1 VSDVSAVILSIGEP
15 YTARARASVASQTL
29 PVAEVILVENVS
41 PFFRALNEAARRV
54 RTAFFVQVDAD
65 MILDSTCVEAL
76 RAEVLEDTG
85 IAVGELRDPLLGQV
99 VGVKL
104 FRTECFKEAGF
115 RDSITPDTDFAADIG
130 RMGWKTLYV
139 GIHGEDTEARPL
151 TFGEHRPDYTP
162 AYTYRKHLLE
172 GCRLRYRGAQWGL
185 RWRFG
190 RLGDSPHPLAGLAQ
204 IALAHGIFLP
214 AEHDQ
219 LTPWTDEPDAARL
232 MALLGSDR
240 RFDAPVADLFPFT
253 RHHRLGEVY
262 DRFARAGH
270 ELARADAGG
279 TIRDTLAAV
288 SGTQHAWHGLV
299 AKIAL
304 CHGILSPAQTAESL
318 AADKRV
324 LGTLVTL
331 GIGRRVG
338 LWQHLRASA
347 ARQVRKVWRPRET
360 IRW

>member
-1 VSDVSAVILSIGEP
+1 MSAVVLSIGEP
-15 YTARARASVASQTL
+15 FTARALTSVTSQTL
-29 PVAEVILVENVS
+29 PVEEVILVENVS
-41 PFFRALNEAARRV
+41 PFSRAMNEGARRV
-54 RTAFFVQVDAD
+54 RTTFFVQVDAD

-85 IAVGELRDPLLGQV
+85 IVVGELRDPLLGQV

-104 FRTECFKEAGF
+104 FRAECFKQVHF
-115 RDSITPDTDFAADIG
+115 RDSITPDTDFGADIG
-130 RMGWKTLYV
+130 RVGWKTLYV
-139 GIHGEDTEARPL
+139 GLHEEDAGAPPR
-151 TFGEHRPDYTP
+151 TFGEHRPAYTP
-162 AYTYRKHLLE
+162 EYTYQKHLLE
-172 GCRLRYRGAQWGL
+172 GCRLRYRGARWGL

-190 RLGDSPHPLAGLAQ
+190 RLAESAHPLAVLAQ

-214 AEHDQ
+214 TERDQ
-219 LTPWTDEPDAARL
+219 LMPWTDEPEAARL

-240 RFDAPVADLFPFT
+240 RFDAAAADLFPLN
-253 RHHRLGEVY
+253 RHHRLGEVF

-270 ELARADAGG
+270 ALARADAGA
-279 TIRDTLAAV
+279 TIGDTLAAV
-288 SGTQHAWHGLV
+288 SGTQHAWPGLV

-304 CHGILSPAQTAESL
+304 CHGILSPAQMAESL
-318 AADKRV
+318 AADKLT

-338 LWQHLRASA
+338 LWQHLRARA
-347 ARQVRKVWRPRET
+347 ARQVLEVWRPREA